1 MAASS
6 SIAAH
11 YSYDVFINHRGPD
24 VKKTFA
30 SHLYHGLSKH
40 GLRVFLDD
48 PELQPGDSLTSQI
61 KGAVRTAS
69 VHVAVFS
76 SHYAESRWCLDELRL
91 MVESGKTIV
100 PVFYDVK
107 PAELRSAK
115 GNYAKALKELSTK
128 ETIGRYGRKRKRYDS
143 NTMEEWRN
151 ALSRV
156 ADISGFELEKC
167 NAG

>member
-40 GLRVFLDD
+40 GLRVFLDE

-61 KGAVRTAS
+61 EGAVGTAS

-76 SHYAESRWCLDELRL
+76 SHYAESRWCLDELLL
-91 MVESGKTIV
+91 MLESGRPSSQCFTMLS
-100 PVFYDVK
+100 PPSFGGRGDGSM
-107 PAELRSAK
+107 LRP
-115 GNYAKALKELSTK
+115 
-128 ETIGRYGRKRKRYDS
+128 
-143 NTMEEWRN
+143 
-151 ALSRV
+151 
-156 ADISGFELEKC
+156 
-167 NAG
+167 